1 MNTGDEMSK
10 KGEKSYFSNLLH
22 NLSDSCT
29 KNISHCQ
36 TKHRSSSKDRGQ
48 EHKMFLQSSRNRN
61 FSQCGIQN
69 YLSESYFL
77 CDGRKCLHKER
88 TTFYLLPTKIFER
101 SSLDSRSRAGRWKLM
116 KKVLS
121 RPHPSDPE
129 SSVALLMH
137 PSAKVTVTFLFGMQ
151 SKVYQWWGHPDV
163 RFFTSQFKMKNIH
176 TFFYMFPLKS
186 PRKSCTLSLNSAS
199 RGSSD

>member
-1 MNTGDEMSK
+1 MMMNTGDEMSK

-77 CDGRKCLHKER
+77 CDGRKCLHKEWIFCSR
-88 TTFYLLPTKIFER
+88 QRYLKGQALTQGQGQVVE
-101 SSLDSRSRAGRWKLM
+101 SKLM
-116 KKVLS
+116 KK
-121 RPHPSDPE
+121 
-129 SSVALLMH
+129 SV
-137 PSAKVTVTFLFGMQ
+137 K
-151 SKVYQWWGHPDV
+151 
-163 RFFTSQFKMKNIH
+163 
-176 TFFYMFPLKS
+176 
-186 PRKSCTLSLNSAS
+186 
-199 RGSSD
+199 